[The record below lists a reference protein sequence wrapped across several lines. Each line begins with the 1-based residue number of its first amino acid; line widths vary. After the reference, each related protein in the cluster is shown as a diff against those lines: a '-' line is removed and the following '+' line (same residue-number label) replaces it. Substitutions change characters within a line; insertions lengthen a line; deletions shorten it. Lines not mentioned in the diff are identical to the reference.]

1 VDIADFDVE
10 PVISPRF
17 WAVVL
22 GIVGAVSGVLAII
35 GWPVP
40 VVSGRGSA
48 ERHAWARTVEGIQ
61 DWVAHDGWRMSGTSW
76 IYGAFAVA
84 ALAGV
89 AVLLH
94 PSWSGNRSLFVV
106 VGPAGVLLVLGPV
119 AQWAFGVP
127 WSNYGHGSTGAVA
140 IGILVTVT
148 GGAVLT
154 GIRQVLRRP
163 PRSEDDPNP
172 PPRGVL

>member
-10 PVISPRF
+10 PVVGPRF
-17 WAVVL
+17 WAVLL
-22 GIVGAVSGVLAII
+22 GIVSAVAGVLAII

-40 VVSGRGSA
+40 VISGRGSA
-48 ERHAWARTVEGIQ
+48 ERHAWARTVEGVQ
-61 DWVAHDGWRMSGTSW
+61 EWAAHDGWRMSGTSW

-84 ALAGV
+84 ALVGV

-94 PSWSGNRSLFVV
+94 PSWSGRRSLLVV
-106 VGPAGVLLVLGPV
+106 VGPAGVMLVLGPV
-119 AQWAFGVP
+119 AQWTFGVP
-127 WSNYGHGSTGAVA
+127 WSNYGHGSTGAAA
-140 IGILVTVT
+140 IGIVVTVV

-154 GIRQVLRRP
+154 SLRKLLRRASRP
-163 PRSEDDPNP
+163 DDDPNP